1 MSAFS
6 RTSRQTEEVQRM
18 KRVALFMLVASA
30 CVFVSCRLS
39 QRNGDITWVGFVEAI
54 AEAAMVGALA
64 DWFAVTAL
72 FRRPLGLP
80 IPHTAIIPTRKNEI
94 GTSLGAFVQENFLQP
109 EALAERV
116 RGAQP
121 GDQVLR
127 WLDQRA
133 NQQRVTQQ
141 VLVLAAGLSEVLNAD
156 EMSAHLEHALVDS
169 LRTLDAGRTAAMLI
183 ETALADKR
191 DERLLDGV
199 LAAVIRALDSN
210 RTALR
215 VGFAQRSPWW
225 VPGSV
230 DERVFEKLF
239 TGILDLLDEVRR
251 TPGHELRASITS
263 QVDVFVQRLQNDET
277 LRSNVERL
285 RDEALDHPSVRG
297 FVSSAWD
304 DIRQGLQSAA
314 YSAQMG
320 ESSVWANRVSA
331 VVARGT
337 ATLRA
342 DEALRRRIDGWA
354 VSAVQYVATEHGHQV
369 SSLIETTV
377 QNWDANETSARIEE
391 QIGRDLQFIRING
404 TVVGGLVGLLI
415 HTVGFVL
422 G

>member
-1 MSAFS
+1 
-6 RTSRQTEEVQRM
+6 M

-30 CVFVSCRLS
+30 CVFVSCRLA

-80 IPHTAIIPTRKNEI
+80 IPHTAIIPSRKNEI

-116 RGAQP
+116 RSAKP
-121 GDQVLR
+121 GDQVQR
-127 WLDQRA
+127 WLDQPA

-141 VLVLAAGLSEVLNAD
+141 VLVLAAGLSEVLNAE

-169 LRTLDAGRTAAMLI
+169 LRTLDAGTTTATLI
-183 ETALADKR
+183 ETALADQR
-191 DERLLDGV
+191 DERLLEGV
-199 LAAVIRALDSN
+199 LGAVIRALDSN
-210 RTALR
+210 RDTLR
-215 VGFAQRSPWW
+215 MGFAQRSPWW

-251 TPGHELRASITS
+251 TPGHELRSSITA
-263 QVDVFVQRLQNDET
+263 QVDGLIQRLRDDDA
-277 LRSNVERL
+277 LRTTVERL

-304 DIRQGLQSAA
+304 DIRQGLHAA
-314 YSAQMG
+314 AQAAQIG
-320 ESSVWANRVSA
+320 ESSVWSTRVNA
-331 VVARGT
+331 LVVRGT
-337 ATLRA
+337 ATLHA
-342 DEALRRRIDGWA
+342 DEALCRRIDGWA
-354 VSAVQYVATEHGHQV
+354 VSAVHYVATEHGHQV

-377 QNWDANETSARIEE
+377 QKWDANETSARIEE

-404 TVVGGLVGLLI
+404 TVVGGLVGLVI
-415 HTVGFVL
+415 HTVGFLL